1 MLQSH
6 QDTIY
11 YQTRYNLRQRYLCED
26 HVVCHPIMHD
36 WESYQQKCSFL
47 LFWWQVSERLAL
59 GWGAA
64 ILGYVSAVHWG
75 LALAGRWPWTAG
87 VVLGSTLP
95 SVLAAAAVLIGE
107 VRGLALLV
115 VGFGL
120 FWLYEHRYHQQDL
133 PADYLALR
141 RNLSLT
147 VCVLLAMTAIA
158 LDNARMLS

>member
-1 MLQSH
+1 
-6 QDTIY
+6 
-11 YQTRYNLRQRYLCED
+11 
-26 HVVCHPIMHD
+26 
-36 WESYQQKCSFL
+36 
-47 LFWWQVSERLAL
+47 
-59 GWGAA
+59 
-64 ILGYVSAVHWG
+64 
-75 LALAGRWPWTAG
+75 LAGRWPWTAG

-107 VRGLALLV
+107 VHGLALLV

>member
-1 MLQSH
+1 MVEPDRADSVLKPMGLH
-6 QDTIY
+6 P
-11 YQTRYNLRQRYLCED
+11 RAVWAGYLG
-26 HVVCHPIMHD
+26 
-36 WESYQQKCSFL
+36 L
-47 LFWWQVSERLAL
+47 LPFVAALLCAVFGHSPFWWQVSERLAL

-120 FWLYEHRYHQQDL
+120 FWLYEHRYHQHDL